1 MIERFIQ
8 SVQIEDPGAEA
19 PAATRERLRALFPPG
34 ATRRMT
40 QLGLLIG
47 RVLDPLQPTE
57 GDAIIY
63 ASSYGESLAL
73 EAYLASFPTPSPT
86 LFQTSIHPAAVQQYL
101 VARQQPVGE
110 FLPFAGGAQIVGH
123 AVQAALLSPAPRAL
137 LCGGEARATWL
148 TERRA
153 ASPVTFAFALAL
165 TTAGGRGAGTLR
177 LTESGAAEG
186 ELALPEFFAALRD
199 RRPLDQSAAPGLQ
212 LTLAWN

>member
-19 PAATRERLRALFPPG
+19 PAATRERLRAVFPPG

-40 QLGLLIG
+40 QLGLLVG
-47 RVLDPLQPTE
+47 RVLDPLRPAE
-57 GDAIIY
+57 ADALIY

-73 EAYLASFPTPSPT
+73 EEYLTSFPTPSPT

-101 VARQQPVGE
+101 VAKQQPIGE

-123 AVQAALLSPAPRAL
+123 AVLAALQSPAPRVL
-137 LCGGEARATWL
+137 LCGGEECGTWL

-165 TTAGGRGAGTLR
+165 TAGGEPGAGTLR
-177 LTESGAAEG
+177 LTESAAADGA
-186 ELALPEFFAALRD
+186 LALPEFFAALRD
-199 RRPLDQSAAPGLQ
+199 RRPLDQTAAPGLQ